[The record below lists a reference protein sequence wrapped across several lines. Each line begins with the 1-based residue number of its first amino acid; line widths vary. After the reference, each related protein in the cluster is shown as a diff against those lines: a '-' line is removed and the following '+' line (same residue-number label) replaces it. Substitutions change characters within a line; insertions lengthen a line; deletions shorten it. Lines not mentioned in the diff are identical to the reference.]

1 MLNAKNQLQ
10 EKQTTESFIYDL
22 LIENLKKQEQKLK
35 PEHKAPKL
43 SQHVMVS
50 KSALDKFYEK
60 YGVEFLHL
68 FNSVEYTYS
77 IKHEFYGFKCWK
89 VWLERKDS

>member
-1 MLNAKNQLQ
+1 MSNAKKQVR
-10 EKQTTESFIYDL
+10 EKQPTEDFIFDL
-22 LIENLKKQEQKLK
+22 LIDDLKKKEQKLK
-35 PEHKAPKL
+35 PENKAPKL

-60 YGVEFLHL
+60 YGVDFLHL

-77 IKHEFYGFKCWK
+77 IEHEFYGFKCWK
-89 VWLERKDS
+89 IWLERKD